1 VSTLP
6 ATLPAS
12 GLAGLP
18 VAVAEM
24 EKFLTFRVGGELFGI
39 PALAIQDIIGPQPI
53 AKIPLA
59 PAFVAGALNLR
70 GRIVTA
76 IDMHNALGMPA
87 GDKSRKV
94 NVVVRSGAEL
104 YDLLVDDV
112 GDVIALSMSDL
123 EPNPVSW
130 PESWRGFSAGIF
142 KLDNELLV
150 VLNFDALLSS
160 QAKSGA
166 Q

>member
-1 VSTLP
+1 LSTLP
-6 ATLPAS
+6 ATVS
-12 GLAGLP
+12 GPNAAGLP
-18 VAVAEM
+18 VPAE
-24 EKFLTFRVGGELFGI
+24 ELAKFLTFRVGGELFGI
-39 PALAIQDIIGPQPI
+39 PALAIQDIIGPQRI
-53 AKIPLA
+53 ARIPLA
-59 PAFVAGALNLR
+59 PPFVAGALNLR

-76 IDMHNALGMPA
+76 IDMHNALGMPK
-87 GDKSRKV
+87 GEKTRKL

-112 GDVIALSMSDL
+112 GDVIALSMNDL

-130 PESWRGFSAGIF
+130 PETWRAFSAGIF
-142 KLDNELLV
+142 KLDDQLLV

-160 QAKSGA
+160 QTKSTL

>member
-1 VSTLP
+1 MSTLP
-6 ATLPAS
+6 ATTALS
-12 GLAGLP
+12 GSANLP
-18 VAVAEM
+18 VAAPEL
-24 EKFLTFRVGGELFGI
+24 EKFLTFRVGGEFFGI

-53 AKIPLA
+53 SRIPLA

-76 IDMHNALGMPA
+76 IDMHKALGMA
-87 GDKSRKV
+87 VGDITKKL

-112 GDVIALSMSDL
+112 GDVIALSMKDL
-123 EPNPVSW
+123 EPNPASW
-130 PESWRGFSAGIF
+130 PETWKTFSAGIF
-142 KLDNELLV
+142 KLDDELLV
-150 VLNFDALLSS
+150 VLDFDSLLSC
-160 QAKSGA
+160 QTKSTL

>member
-1 VSTLP
+1 MTTMP
-6 ATLPAS
+6 ATISPS
-12 GLAGLP
+12 AGVP
-18 VAVAEM
+18 AVAIPL

-53 AKIPLA
+53 ARIPLS
-59 PAFVAGALNLR
+59 PPFVAGALNLR

-76 IDMHNALGMPA
+76 IDMHNALGLPA
-87 GDKSRKV
+87 GDKTKKL
-94 NVVVRSGAEL
+94 NVVVHSGAEL

-112 GDVIALSMSDL
+112 GDVIELSLNDL

-130 PESWRGFSAGIF
+130 PDTWKAFSAGIF
-142 KLDNELLV
+142 KLDDKLLV

-160 QAKSGA
+160 QIKAMA
-166 Q
+166 